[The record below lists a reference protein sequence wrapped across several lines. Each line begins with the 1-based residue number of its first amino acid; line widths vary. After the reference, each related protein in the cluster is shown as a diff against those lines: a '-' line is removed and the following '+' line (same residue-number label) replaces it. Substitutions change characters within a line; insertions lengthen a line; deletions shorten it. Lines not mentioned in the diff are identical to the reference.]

1 MKKIFKEMEIELT
14 VRCYKSGHHDDIDGK
29 IKDKIKEA
37 KDLDSD
43 KNFQIPGVY
52 VFLADND
59 CCNRCLKVGNV
70 GKLERRHKGSITT
83 GTVVSEAE

>member
-1 MKKIFKEMEIELT
+1 MEIELT
-14 VRCYKSGHHDDIDGK
+14 VRCYKSGEHDDIDGK
-29 IKDKIKEA
+29 ITDKMKET

-59 CCNRCLKVGNV
+59 CCNRCVKVGKVGNFHAGTRV
-70 GKLERRHKGSITT
+70 LLQLELSRTSL
-83 GTVVSEAE
+83 